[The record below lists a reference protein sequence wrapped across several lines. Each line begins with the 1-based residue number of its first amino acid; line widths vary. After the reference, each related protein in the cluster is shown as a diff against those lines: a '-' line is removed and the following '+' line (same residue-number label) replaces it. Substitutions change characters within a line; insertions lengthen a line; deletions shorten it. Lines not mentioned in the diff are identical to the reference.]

1 MVSNSEKEDKWA
13 SELKSYRILLKME
26 MLRVLNCSSN
36 EEKRLLAKEWKEK
49 YSQIFYK
56 ELVNMAKDRNVRAK
70 VANWD
75 IDNFDKDKL
84 DAK

>member
-1 MVSNSEKEDKWA
+1 MVSNSDQEHKWA

-26 MLRVLNCSSN
+26 MMRVLNCHSN
-36 EEKRLLAKEWKEK
+36 DEKRLLAKEWKEK

-70 VANWD
+70 VAHWD
-75 IDNFDKDKL
+75 IDNFDRQVTE
-84 DAK
+84 

>member
-1 MVSNSEKEDKWA
+1 MVSNSDQEHKWA

-36 EEKRLLAKEWKEK
+36 DEKRLLAKEWKEK